1 MENPSELKEEFVPV
15 KSRVM
20 VSAADASINFIQTI
34 IGGGALTYYFVN
46 IRGLSPISAG
56 IVWLIFGIWNA
67 INDPIFGY
75 ISDRTRSKLG
85 RRIPYIRYGAP
96 FIAAS
101 YIACWI
107 EFPNLSELPDETMLF
122 VQLLIFLFFYD
133 ILYTAIATAL
143 YVMPYEMA
151 VSNKARAS
159 ILVWKLFFSVFSIM
173 LPLVLIP
180 LLQPTTGEDTTF
192 YQLFHMGIGIFV
204 GCFVFGSTFFYSE
217 KHYKQ
222 EEPHVPFLESVKNT
236 FKNKSFLIFE
246 VISFTII
253 YCSVGLM
260 MGLLFYLDEF
270 PENPML
276 FLFAA
281 LFAGI
286 PLGIYIFIGK
296 QEKMGV
302 RKTMQI
308 MLLVFSLSCFIILIF
323 GRLLIPTMI
332 GFFGVGMGVVG
343 GYFLIPLM
351 NGDVIDKDED
361 MTGQRREGMYAAIN
375 SLITKYAASLAQAV
389 FLFIIAFYGYNA
401 NLKAGEQSDLVKSGI
416 LIGWMLVPG
425 TLLFL
430 SFIVMRLYPLHG
442 EEWKAVKLKL
452 AEIHRKKEQEYLE
465 KLGFKYVE

>member
-1 MENPSELKEEFVPV
+1 MQKSLELKEEFVPV

-20 VSAADASINFIQTI
+20 VSAADASVNFIQTI
-34 IGGGALTYYFVN
+34 IAGGALTYYFVN
-46 IRGLSPISAG
+46 IRGLSPILAG

-67 INDPIFGY
+67 VNDPIFGY
-75 ISDRTRSKLG
+75 ISDKTRSELG

-107 EFPNLSELPDETMLF
+107 EFPNLTNLSYETMLF
-122 VQLLIFLFFYD
+122 LQLLIFLFFYD

-151 VSNKARAS
+151 ISNKARGS
-159 ILVWKLFFSVFSIM
+159 ILVWKLFFSIF
-173 LPLVLIP
+173 PLVLIP

-192 YQLFHMGIGIFV
+192 YQIFHIVIGIIV
-204 GCFVFGSTFFYSE
+204 GFLIFISTFFYEE

-236 FKNKSFLIFE
+236 FKNKSFIVFE

-260 MGLLFYLDEF
+260 LGLLFYLDEF
-270 PENPML
+270 PEIPML
-276 FLFAA
+276 YLFGA

-286 PLGIYIFIGK
+286 PVGIYIFIGK
-296 QEKMGV
+296 QQKMGV
-302 RKTMQI
+302 KKTMRI
-308 MLLVFSLSCFIILIF
+308 MVLVFSMSCFIILIF
-323 GRLLIPTMI
+323 GRILILTMI

-375 SLITKYAASLAQAV
+375 SLITKYAASLAQAI
-389 FLFIIAFYGYNA
+389 FLFIIAFYGYNES
-401 NLKAGEQSDLVKSGI
+401 LEAGKQSELAKTGI
-416 LIGWMLVPG
+416 LVGWMLIPAL
-425 TLLFL
+425 LLFI
-430 SFIVMRLYPLHG
+430 SFITMRWYPLHG
-442 EEWKAVKLKL
+442 EEWKIIKQKL
-452 AEIHRKKEQEYLE
+452 AEIQREKEKAYLE
-465 KLGFKYVE
+465 KLGYKYDE

>member
-1 MENPSELKEEFVPV
+1 MENQTPLVEEVVPV

-34 IGGGALTYYFVN
+34 IAGGALTYYFVN
-46 IRGLSPISAG
+46 IRGLGPILAG
-56 IVWLIFGIWNA
+56 LVWLIFGIWNA

-75 ISDRTRSKLG
+75 VSDRTKSELG

-96 FIAAS
+96 LIAAF
-101 YIACWI
+101 YILCWI
-107 EFPNLSELPDETMLF
+107 EFPNITSLDLQTVLF
-122 VQLLIFLFFYD
+122 LQLLIFLFFYD

-151 VSNKARAS
+151 ISNKARGS
-159 ILVWKLFFSVFSIM
+159 ILVWKLFFSIFSIM

-192 YQLFHMGIGIFV
+192 YQLFHVGIGIFV
-204 GCFVFGSTFFYSE
+204 GTFVFASTFFYKE

-222 EEPHVPFLESVKNT
+222 AEPNVPFLESVKNT
-236 FKNKSFLIFE
+236 FKNKSFIIFE
-246 VISFTII
+246 VVSFTII

-270 PENPML
+270 PENSML
-276 FLFAA
+276 YLFAS

-286 PLGIYIFIGK
+286 PVGIYLFIGK

-302 RKTMQI
+302 KKTMQI
-308 MLLVFSLSCFIILIF
+308 MVLVFSISCFIILIF

-351 NGDVIDKDED
+351 NGDVIDKDEHLTD
-361 MTGQRREGMYAAIN
+361 QRREGMYAAIN
-375 SLITKYAASLAQAV
+375 SLITKYAASLAQAI
-389 FLFIIAFYGYNA
+389 FLFVIAFFGYNEA
-401 NLKAGEQSDLVKSGI
+401 LQAGEQSELARTGI

-425 TLLFL
+425 ILLFL
-430 SFIVMRLYPLHG
+430 SFIVMKWYPLAG
-442 EEWKAVKLKL
+442 EEWRAIKEELALK
-452 AEIHRKKEQEYLE
+452 HRKKEREYLE
-465 KLGFKYVE
+465 KLGYKYTE

>member
-1 MENPSELKEEFVPV
+1 MENATELTEEIVPV
-15 KSRVM
+15 KSRIM
-20 VSAADASINFIQTI
+20 VSAADASINFLQTI

-46 IRGLSPISAG
+46 IRGLSPIMAG

-75 ISDRTRSKLG
+75 VSDRTRSELG

-96 FIAAS
+96 LIAAS
-101 YIACWI
+101 YIACRI
-107 EFPNLSELPDETMLF
+107 DFPNIMSLDLQTILF
-122 VQLLIFLFFYD
+122 LQLLVFLFFYD

-151 VSNKARAS
+151 VSNKARGS
-159 ILVWKLFFSVFSIM
+159 ILIWKLFFSIFSIM

-192 YQLFHMGIGIFV
+192 YQLFHVGIGFFV
-204 GCFVFGSTFFYSE
+204 GSLVFISTFFYKE
-217 KHYKQ
+217 KQYKQ
-222 EEPHVPFLESVKNT
+222 AEPNVPFLESVKNT
-236 FKNKSFLIFE
+236 FKNKSFIIFE
-246 VISFTII
+246 VVSFTII

-260 MGLLFYLDEF
+260 LGLLFYLDEF

-276 FLFAA
+276 YLFAA

-302 RKTMQI
+302 KKTMQI
-308 MLLVFSLSCFIILIF
+308 MVLVFSISCFIILIF
-323 GRLLIPTMI
+323 GRLLIPAMI
-332 GFFGVGMGVVG
+332 GFFGVGMGIVG

-361 MTGQRREGMYAAIN
+361 ITDQRREGMYAAIN
-375 SLITKYAASLAQAV
+375 SLITKYAASLAQAI
-389 FLFIIAFYGYNA
+389 FLFIIAIYGYNES
-401 NLKAGEQSDLVKSGI
+401 LEAGKQSELARTGI

-425 TLLFL
+425 ILLFL
-430 SFIVMRLYPLHG
+430 SFIVMRWYPLAG
-442 EEWKAVKLKL
+442 PEWIAVKERL
-452 AEIHRKKEQEYLE
+452 AIKHRKKEKEYLE
-465 KLGFKYVE
+465 KYGYKYID

>member
-1 MENPSELKEEFVPV
+1 MENPSEFQEEFVPV

-34 IGGGALTYYFVN
+34 IAGGALTYYFVN
-46 IRGLSPISAG
+46 IRGLSLILAG

-75 ISDRTRSKLG
+75 ISDRTKSKLG
-85 RRIPYIRYGAP
+85 RRVPYIRYGAP

-122 VQLLIFLFFYD
+122 LQLLIFLFFYD
-133 ILYTAIATAL
+133 IFYTAIATAL

-151 VSNKARAS
+151 VSNKARGS

-192 YQLFHMGIGIFV
+192 YQFFHVGIGVFV
-204 GCFVFGSTFFYSE
+204 GTLVFVSTFFYEE

-236 FKNKSFLIFE
+236 FKNKSFIIFE

-276 FLFAA
+276 YLFAA

-302 RKTMQI
+302 KKTIQI
-308 MLLVFSLSCFIILIF
+308 MVLVFSLSCFIILIF

-332 GFFGVGMGVVG
+332 GFFGIGMGVVG

-375 SLITKYAASLAQAV
+375 SLITKYAASLAQAF
-389 FLFIIAFYGYNA
+389 FLFIIAFYGYNE
-401 NLKAGEQSDLVKSGI
+401 NLKAGKQSDLAKTGI
-416 LIGWMLVPG
+416 LIGWMLIPG

-430 SFIVMRLYPLHG
+430 SFIVMRWYPLYG
-442 EEWKAVKLKL
+442 EEWKIVKLRL
-452 AEIHRKKEQEYLE
+452 AEIHRKKEQEYLK

>member
-1 MENPSELKEEFVPV
+1 MENASDLKEEFVPI

-20 VSAADASINFIQTI
+20 VSAADASVNFIQTI
-34 IGGGALTYYFVN
+34 IAGGALTYYFVN
-46 IRGLSPISAG
+46 VRGLSPIFAG

-75 ISDRTRSKLG
+75 ISDRTRSELG

-107 EFPNLSELPDETMLF
+107 EFPNFTTLSDESMLF
-122 VQLLIFLFFYD
+122 LQLLIFLFFYD

-143 YVMPYEMA
+143 YVMPFEMA
-151 VSNKARAS
+151 VSNKARGS

-192 YQLFHMGIGIFV
+192 YQIFHVGIGIFV
-204 GCFVFGSTFFYSE
+204 GFFIFISTFFYEE

-222 EEPHVPFLESVKNT
+222 EEPHVPFVESVKNT

-246 VISFTII
+246 VVSFTII

-276 FLFAA
+276 YLFAA

-286 PLGIYIFIGK
+286 PVGIYIFIGK
-296 QEKMGV
+296 QQKMGV
-302 RKTMQI
+302 KKTMQI
-308 MLLVFSLSCFIILIF
+308 MVLVFSFSCFIILIF

-332 GFFGVGMGVVG
+332 GFFGVGMGIVG

-375 SLITKYAASLAQAV
+375 SLITKYAASLAQAI
-389 FLFIIAFYGYNA
+389 FLFIIAYYGYNE
-401 NLKAGEQSDLVKSGI
+401 NLKAGEQSDLAKTGI
-416 LIGWMLVPG
+416 LLGWMLVPG
-425 TLLFL
+425 ILLFL
-430 SFIVMRLYPLHG
+430 SFITMRWYPLHG
-442 EEWKAVKLKL
+442 EEWVTTKLKL
-452 AEIHRKKEQEYLE
+452 AEIHRKKEQEYLK